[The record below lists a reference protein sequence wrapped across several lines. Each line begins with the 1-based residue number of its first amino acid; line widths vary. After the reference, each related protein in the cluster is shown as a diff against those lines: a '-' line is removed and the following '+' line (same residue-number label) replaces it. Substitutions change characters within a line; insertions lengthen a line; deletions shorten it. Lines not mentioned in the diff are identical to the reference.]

1 MGVGVGE
8 GGESGFLNF
17 EIFCAHKENYPGP
30 INQRIDTKICSF
42 LIKYILKET
51 PSVVFQISKFFKKI
65 YTSNI
70 LLKFFFRKKW
80 KLENPLK
87 GFP

>member
-1 MGVGVGE
+1 MGVGVGR
-8 GGESGFLNF
+8 GVRVDFRILKFFG
-17 EIFCAHKENYPGP
+17 AHKENYPGP

-70 LLKFFFRKKW
+70 LLKFFFRKKI
-80 KLENPLK
+80 EI
-87 GFP
+87 